1 MKKKIFIISG
11 IIIFMLVVVLVSRSR
26 RKSVPQVETIV
37 AEKGNIISKVTA
49 DGTLKA
55 LNQVDIGS
63 DVMGKIIKM
72 KVKEGDVV
80 HKGDVLCIIDQSIYS
95 SRLKRARSS
104 LKLSK
109 LRLSKAKTE
118 LERSTTLFENKLIS
132 KEKYEDAKLNYDVT
146 ASELESNLE
155 SYNEAE
161 ENFKKTIITSP
172 VDGEVVQVNKEEG
185 EMVVI
190 GTKNVP
196 GSVMM
201 TIADRSKMFVN
212 ALVDETEIVRIKLE
226 QPVDIAIDAFP
237 DTTFGGKVTKIGGM
251 PEKSTSGTEQAIN
264 FPIEVELSGVMQEF
278 YPGMSASCEITT
290 NRKDSVIIIPY
301 PALGRQKIKGK
312 EEVHLE
318 SDVVLLLKGN
328 RVKIVP
334 VKTGLTGDKG
344 VEIKDGVATGDTVL
358 TGPYMTLR
366 KLKDGDKVIT
376 KSKIKEQKSKRQI
389 KIRGIKK

>member
-1 MKKKIFIISG
+1 MRKKKKIFIITG
-11 IIIFMLVVVLVSRSR
+11 IVIFVLVVALVGRSK

-37 AEKGNIISKVTA
+37 AKKGNIISKVTA

-72 KVKEGDVV
+72 KVKEGDVI
-80 HKGDVLCIIDQSIYS
+80 HKGDVLCIIDQSIYK
-95 SRLKRARSS
+95 SRLKRAKSS

-132 KEKYEDAKLNYDVT
+132 KEKYEDAKLNYDV
-146 ASELESNLE
+146 AAAELESNLE

-161 ENFKKTIITSP
+161 ENFKKTIITAP

-185 EMVVI
+185 EMVVM

-212 ALVDETEIVRIKLE
+212 ALVDETEIVKIKLE
-226 QPVDIAIDAFP
+226 QPVTITIDAFP

-251 PEKSTSGTEQAIN
+251 PEKSASGIEQAIN
-264 FPIEVELSGVMQEF
+264 FPIEVELSEVMQEF

-301 PALGRQKIKGK
+301 PALGRQKIKG
-312 EEVHLE
+312 EE
-318 SDVVLLLKGN
+318 SDIVLLLKGN
-328 RVKIVP
+328 KVQIIP

-344 VEIKDGVATGDTVL
+344 VEIKDGVVPGDTVL

-366 KLKDGDKVIT
+366 KLKDGDKVKVMT
-376 KSKIKEQKSKRQI
+376 KPE
-389 KIRGIKK
+389 IKKGKHPRRKPKVRIKP